1 MVRPAAVPLRPCA
14 IEPAIAADDVGE
26 VHKARATCLDRTVA
40 VTARDEARPEWSI
53 ARKVEALEAFVARKE
68 DLKRTA
74 PLRYLFW
81 ESTLRCNLTCLHCGS
96 DCVRDD
102 ASRERELDADT
113 VKREL
118 CSIAKAYPADQMT
131 FAMIG
136 GEPLLRQDVPE
147 VGAYAAG
154 LGYGWGITTNAMLL
168 DRSMVRRLRDA
179 RLRTISVSLDGV
191 EADHDRLRNHPGCYR
206 TVTRHLRSLLE
217 DRFFDRFD
225 VICCVSRINVDHLEE
240 FMEELLRLEVPAV
253 RFTPVFSRG
262 RAGRNANLMLGNAD
276 ITKMLDFVARQRAS
290 QSRINVCLSEEG
302 YYGPRWECVVRDE
315 LHYCA
320 SGIQIGTI
328 LHDGAVT
335 GCPSVSRRFLE
346 GSVRDAPFVEIWKTG
361 FSRYRQDRK
370 RSFSRL
376 CGDCDHWVLC
386 EGGGFHLLDQDDVS
400 RGFCCLEKTGQNRR
414 T

>member
-1 MVRPAAVPLRPCA
+1 MLPARGTRLGLYETPPATAAVGVGETRGALETCPDGTAAEATRRETRPA
-14 IEPAIAADDVGE
+14 
-26 VHKARATCLDRTVA
+26 
-40 VTARDEARPEWSI
+40 WSI
-53 ARKVEALEAFVARKE
+53 ARKTEALEAFVARKE
-68 DLKRTA
+68 ELKRTA

-81 ESTLRCNLTCLHCGS
+81 ESTLRCNLSCLHCGS

-102 ASRERELDADT
+102 ASRERELDADAI
-113 VKREL
+113 KSEL
-118 CSIAKAYPADQMT
+118 CSIAKAYPSNQMT

-136 GEPLLRQDVPE
+136 GEPLLREDVAE
-147 VGAYAAG
+147 VGAFAAG
-154 LGYGWGITTNAMLL
+154 LGYSWGITTNGMLL

-179 RLRTISVSLDGV
+179 RLRTISVSLDGI

-206 TVTRHLRSLLE
+206 TVMKHLRSLLE

-240 FMEELLRLEVPAV
+240 FMEELRRLEVPAV

-262 RAGRNANLMLGNAD
+262 RAGRNTNLTLGKAD
-276 ITKMLDFVARQRAS
+276 VVKMLDFVARQRAS
-290 QSRINVCLSEEG
+290 ESRIDVCLSEEG

-315 LHYCA
+315 FHYCA

-328 LHDGAVT
+328 LHDGTVT

-346 GSVRDAPFVEIWKTG
+346 GSVRDAPFVEIWKAG
-361 FSRYRQDRK
+361 FARYRQDRK
-370 RSFSRL
+370 RSFSHL
-376 CGDCDHWVLC
+376 CGDCEHWILC

-400 RGFCCLEKTGQNRR
+400 KGFCCLEKTGQSGR